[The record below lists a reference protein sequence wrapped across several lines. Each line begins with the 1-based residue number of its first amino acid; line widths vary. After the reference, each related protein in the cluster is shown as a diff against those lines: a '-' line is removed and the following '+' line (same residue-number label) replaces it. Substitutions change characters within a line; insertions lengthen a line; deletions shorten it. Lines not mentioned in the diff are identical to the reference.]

1 MTETTLRAFQT
12 EQTENTPLVR
22 RATPDDA
29 LNVYE
34 LISSNVLS
42 GHLLERSLEE
52 VQQHATRFFA
62 AIDSEEL
69 VGCGELAHLSVNVAE
84 VRSLVVKNTKRKQG
98 IGTGLLKALIDEAV
112 SLHVPRLCAFTH
124 SPRPFVQSGFSIV
137 PHPWISP
144 KIEID
149 CQTCDLFRCCD
160 RYAVV
165 LDLTSYSGATR

>member
-84 VRSLVVKNTKRKQG
+84 VRSLVVKNTKRKEG
-98 IGTGLLKALIDEAV
+98 IGSVLLKALIDEAV

-149 CQTCDLFRCCD
+149 CQTCELFRRCD

-165 LDLTSYSGATR
+165 LDLTAYLGATR